1 MTSST
6 VVYLGPSLALS
17 EAQSLLPAQ
26 YLPPIC
32 RGDLARL
39 DLAATRRV
47 AIVDGEFFQ
56 SLAVSPK
63 EVLRLL
69 DAGVAVY
76 GASSMGA
83 LRAAELAREGM
94 TGIGRVFSLFH
105 RRRLFADDEVAVAYC
120 RETNRTSSEP
130 LVNLRLNLW
139 RAHRSGVLTAAQS
152 ARLIRR
158 LRDTYFP
165 ERTFPLLHR
174 FAAAEFGPSV
184 AAALQAHLS
193 AHAIDQKADDAR
205 ALLRVLA
212 ADILETT

>member
-1 MTSST
+1 MTAST
-6 VVYLGPSLALS
+6 VVYLGPSLPLA
-17 EAQSLLPAQ
+17 EAQSLLPAR

-47 AIVDGEFFQ
+47 AIIDGEFFQ

-63 EVLRLL
+63 EILRLL
-69 DAGVAVY
+69 DAGVAVF

-83 LRAAELAREGM
+83 LRAAELSREGM

-165 ERTFPLLHR
+165 ERTHRLLHR
-174 FAAAEFGPSV
+174 LAAAEFGPSV
-184 AAALQAHLS
+184 ATALHAHL
-193 AHAIDQKADDAR
+193 AARATDQKADDAR